1 MSDKK
6 PIDRRSFLSTVAGA
20 AALMGGSALF
30 ISGEAEARRRRTS
43 GITDQDSRDQAGN
56 GRGRTGLTDRDS
68 RDVAGNGRYG
78 NNGVSDGDR
87 GRGSDPTGRGVRGHP
102 RGTTDSDPT
111 DGSGRGRGGGTGRTD
126 SDPTDSSGRG
136 QTGRTDSDPTDGSGR
151 GRGGRTVDRDPSD
164 PGAAGASRGFR
175 S

>member
-1 MSDKK
+1 MSEKQ
-6 PIDRRSFLSTVAGA
+6 PINRRSFLSKVAGA
-20 AALMGGSALF
+20 AAVMGGATIF
-30 ISGEAEARRRRTS
+30 ISTEAEARRT
-43 GITDQDSRDQAGN
+43 GITDQDSRDTAGH

-78 NNGVSDGDR
+78 SGGVSDGDR

-102 RGTTDSDPT
+102 RGTTDNDPT
-111 DGSGRGRGGGTGRTD
+111 DGGGRGRGGGTGRTD
-126 SDPTDSSGRG
+126 SDPTDASGRG

-164 PGAAGASRGFR
+164 PGASGTSTRRFWR
-175 S
+175 